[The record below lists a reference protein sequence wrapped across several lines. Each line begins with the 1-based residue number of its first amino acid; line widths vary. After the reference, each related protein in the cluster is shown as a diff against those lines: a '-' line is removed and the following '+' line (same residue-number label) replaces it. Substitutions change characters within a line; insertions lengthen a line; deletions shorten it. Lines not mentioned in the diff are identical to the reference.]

1 MSQVVLISGVGELT
15 NSIYTV
21 EPLNNGHVGT
31 DHFVHYR
38 EVVLFGGK
46 NVMPLHRLAHRK
58 VSFIQRCPLFR
69 VSFIRGSTVLGKAK
83 GVPLSRYMCIYIY
96 PECTRT
102 PSGPKKVSYLETYK
116 HYIWDGKRCSLYK
129 GVLIFRVSCLRGSI
143 VSSDLVSSVHE

>member
-1 MSQVVLISGVGELT
+1 MMSQVVLISGVGELT

-69 VSFIRGSTVLGKAK
+69 VSFVRGSTVLGKAK
-83 GVPLSRYMCIYIY
+83 GVPLSRYPLFREYCIYQDTLG
-96 PECTRT
+96 PEKSILFRNIQTLHL
-102 PSGPKKVSYLETYK
+102 GWQKVLSLQ
-116 HYIWDGKRCSLYK
+116 RCPHFQ
-129 GVLIFRVSCLRGSI
+129 GVLLEGFHCI
-143 VSSDLVSSVHE
+143 